1 MRTYPFI
8 IGTWTI
14 PTSSRSLSSRVDVSV
29 DDSDS
34 SLDWVSALKT
44 GETGD
49 DTDKISSSD
58 EMGRAF
64 EISDTIGENGQQY
77 TKHTRKRVPTE
88 RCSNTE

>member
-14 PTSSRSLSSRVDVSV
+14 PTSSRNLSSRVDISV

-34 SLDWVSALKT
+34 SLDGVSALKT
-44 GETGD
+44 CETGD

-64 EISDTIGENGQQY
+64 EVPDTIL
-77 TKHTRKRVPTE
+77 RKV
-88 RCSNTE
+88 SQ